1 MDKPAFGKGKT
12 DNNLDIGIQGHS
24 HRQIAVNSLSSS

>member
-12 DNNLDIGIQGHS
+12 DSLDIWIQGHS
-24 HRQIAVNSLSSS
+24 HEQIAVNFS